1 VKKLELEFS
10 FDPLFKKASADFD
23 EGGAKGLLL
32 NHLSIDSSGR
42 IVFDSSDDKKE
53 GQEMEEIEEAEKLV
67 EEEEVHEQPTEIA
80 SKLAGLRNKYFPD
93 LSILDSQHICSAT
106 KGLDL
111 STMEGIQDIPFLKAL
126 EDRNDKEDATSPEND
141 DIGGNNDMAFG
152 FDDGF
157 GIGGGEDMTMAFG
170 EGGEAWANETI
181 ADAAGRLLSPSK
193 RPQLG
198 FQSPGEADLDPN
210 DSVGFGPLGH
220 SDILSYFDEALKTN
234 WAGPEHWRIRRI
246 KDNTK
251 PANAPVRAR
260 KEKAAFSVDFMDPA
274 ADVPEE
280 LLASPKS
287 EKTIELPKK
296 DRVSKTRHLLPDD
309 KHFNSRQLIR
319 LFLKPKT
326 SIIKRKR
333 DGNAGEE
340 QNQQELDN
348 LDEKFWAEEN
358 LASEIQASS
367 TPLPKPNYDAN
378 FFNDDAMDLP
388 AGLGDDDD
396 NDAEL
401 GGAFSPGPAGEDN
414 VVGEVIPLSQIP
426 PSSQALDFG
435 VHLVTQARRT
445 RPEYVQYARVAKKV
459 DVRKLKENLW
469 NGLKFEGALSP
480 DRASVCASL
489 PYLAKAILLTHTV
502 CPRGFS

>member
-1 VKKLELEFS
+1 VKDFSQLQVKKLELEFS

-32 NHLSIDSSGR
+32 NHLSLDSNGR
-42 IVFDSSDDKKE
+42 IVFDSSDDKEE
-53 GQEMEEIEEAEKLV
+53 GQEMEEIGDQGAEKPV

-80 SKLAGLRNKYFPD
+80 NKLIGLRNKYFPD
-93 LSILDSQHICSAT
+93 LSVLDSQHVCSST

-126 EDRNDKEDATSPEND
+126 EDRNDNEDATTPEND

-157 GIGGGEDMTMAFG
+157 GIGEGENMTMAFG

-181 ADAAGRLLSPSK
+181 VDAADRLLSPSK
-193 RPQLG
+193 RPPLG
-198 FQSPGEADLDPN
+198 FQSSGKADLDPD
-210 DSVGFGPLGH
+210 DSIGFGPPGH
-220 SDILSYFDEALKTN
+220 SDILSYFDEALTTN

-260 KEKAAFSVDFMDPA
+260 KEKTAFLIDFMDPA
-274 ADVPEE
+274 ADVPEG
-280 LLASPKS
+280 LLAPPKS

-326 SIIKRKR
+326 SIIKRKQ
-333 DGNAGEE
+333 DGSADGE

-348 LDEKFWAEEN
+348 VDEKFWAEEN

-378 FFNDDAMDLP
+378 FFNDDAMGLP
-388 AGLGDDDD
+388 AGLGDDED
-396 NDAEL
+396 DAEL
-401 GGAFSPGPAGEDN
+401 RGAFSPGP
-414 VVGEVIPLSQIP
+414 VGEGNV
-426 PSSQALDFG
+426 F
-435 VHLVTQARRT
+435 
-445 RPEYVQYARVAKKV
+445 
-459 DVRKLKENLW
+459 
-469 NGLKFEGALSP
+469 
-480 DRASVCASL
+480 
-489 PYLAKAILLTHTV
+489 
-502 CPRGFS
+502 